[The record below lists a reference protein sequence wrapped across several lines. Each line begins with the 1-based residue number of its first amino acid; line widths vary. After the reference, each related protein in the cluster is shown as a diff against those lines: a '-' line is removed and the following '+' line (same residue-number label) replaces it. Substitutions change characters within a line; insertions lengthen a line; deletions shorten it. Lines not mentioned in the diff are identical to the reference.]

1 MRQLVCWP
9 RKVMAGTPTTL
20 AIVRPDSTNAT
31 AWPRFCG
38 PKSVAATSAAT
49 PKYAPCGSAARKRKA
64 TTDANV
70 GASADATV
78 SVVNAIA
85 SATSRR
91 LRGKRAANAAMVG
104 APTTTPAAYAVIIQP
119 AEAMAAS
126 WFAAHSSGRKSR
138 AISGRRPIATNSV
151 VPMPKPPSASASSAR
166 RARAGLSPWDAIG
179 VPASAADA
187 EAGVEGMGDRS
198 ARWGALVAP
207 GARPA
212 SFLHHARGGHSRSRE
227 RTGSSASRR
236 ERLVLDCLP
245 ADGADRGVVVIGALR
260 AGALAHDLAQE
271 RVVLLQAR
279 DLVVH
284 GALGSVARAGV
295 AVARVDP
302 APDHDARRRARGE
315 QEGDGT
321 AYAVG
326 VFHAAPPVCAG
337 RRGIAV
343 SSVNIPPPVMPAGA
357 ARSRWAT

>member
-1 MRQLVCWP
+1 MR
-9 RKVMAGTPTTL
+9 
-20 AIVRPDSTNAT
+20 
-31 AWPRFCG
+31 
-38 PKSVAATSAAT
+38 SA
-49 PKYAPCGSAARKRKA
+49 C
-64 TTDANV
+64 
-70 GASADATV
+70 
-78 SVVNAIA
+78 
-85 SATSRR
+85 RR
-91 LRGKRAANAAMVG
+91 LRPTPRRGSRAWGTVLRGGVHWSRRAQGPRHFYIMRAAG
-104 APTTTPAAYAVIIQP
+104 IPAPA
-119 AEAMAAS
+119 
-126 WFAAHSSGRKSR
+126 SGRE
-138 AISGRRPIATNSV
+138 A
-151 VPMPKPPSASASSAR
+151 
-166 RARAGLSPWDAIG
+166 ARAGG
-179 VPASAADA
+179 
-187 EAGVEGMGDRS
+187 
-198 ARWGALVAP
+198 
-207 GARPA
+207 
-212 SFLHHARGGHSRSRE
+212 
-227 RTGSSASRR
+227 
-236 ERLVLDCLP
+236 RLVLDCLP

-271 RVVLLQAR
+271 RVVLLQTR